1 MIYMDFKED
10 IVMAEYN
17 IKVTVPGWVEWMVV
31 WPMLVYRKIKYGY
44 VFRRIRLTRGQ
55 WAKVDPEWYE
65 RLKRYK
71 WHVNMEGKGGKGYY
85 ATRMI
90 RKKGKCIKIWMH
102 KVVLPGRKGFVV
114 DHINRDK
121 LDNRRANLRVATPKQ
136 NVWNSERGKNQGLSK
151 YKGVTF
157 DRRSKNKKWRAVLC
171 ADGKFIRLG
180 YFADEVEAARA
191 YDRAALKY
199 KGEFAVLNFP
209 ST

>member
-1 MIYMDFKED
+1 
-10 IVMAEYN
+10 MAVYN
-17 IKVTVPGWVEWMVV
+17 IKVKIQVPARLEGIIV
-31 WPMLVYRKIKYGY
+31 WPILAYRKMKYGY
-44 VFRRIRLTRGQ
+44 VFRRIPLTQGR

-65 RLKRYK
+65 ELKKYK

-90 RKKGKCIKIWMH
+90 RRGGKCIKIWMH
-102 KVVLPGRKGFVV
+102 KVVLPVPKGFVV

-121 LDNRRANLRVATPKQ
+121 LDNRRANLRVVTPKQ

-151 YKGVTF
+151 YKGVTW
-157 DRRSKNKKWRAVLC
+157 DRRSKKWRAVLC
-171 ADGKFIRLG
+171 ADGKHIRLG
-180 YFADEVEAARA
+180 YFTDEEDAARA

-209 ST
+209 EQVQH